1 MTSYFKLNSD
11 YDKLYLLV
19 VLLSTLLPKFD
30 AIDSSSVRWL
40 ALAVI
45 NLIYIIYYF
54 IQTSNRLIITK
65 KIINATILIFF
76 ILISSLLV
84 APNFNDG
91 VLTSYKICLL
101 LVTFIFGYNALKNI
115 NSPIKFIAYI
125 LTFSLIIESVYAI
138 SAFIFIQEGSLSGI
152 SMNSNISSFSILLK
166 IPFLFYLIQ
175 THNFIRLK
183 GLLRFTELL
192 SILSIIILQ
201 SRAAIVCLLLL
212 YFYLLLFS
220 KSSRK
225 HLLVSL
231 SVFIASFS
239 IFISSPLANKVDAKS
254 INPINLGQDKSFNQ
268 RVSNYKSAL
277 SLFSEKPIFGHGI
290 GSWKVKSLKFQNL
303 DDKNLIIPY
312 YVHNDFLQILVESG
326 ILGFI
331 LYVFFF
337 LYLIIL
343 LLRNF
348 DSGSLLLCTVI
359 IFFIDSSLN
368 FPIHRPQI
376 IVPFIII
383 SLLILKINERSNI
396 KLNKLLMS
404 VLLILSCASVYIS
417 YKEYRSYV
425 FQDDLLTDY
434 YGKTYKMSISE
445 ISKIDYKLPNLS
457 SNTIPISA
465 YLARYYINDS
475 RLKQA
480 KDLLTYSKQVNPY
493 DVLTKQL
500 QMGLYLSENNFYEAF
515 IVSKDLLYGDMNND
529 LYSEIYFSLIQELKL
544 IEDLVNSD
552 ILYSTNNLKIHK
564 QFFDTY
570 LKLEIGEKE
579 KLRTLLDYSIK
590 IFPNELYFKSILSL
604 INQNTD

>member
-1 MTSYFKLNSD
+1 MTSYFKLNRD

-30 AIDSSSVRWL
+30 SIDSSSIRWL
-40 ALAVI
+40 ALAII

-54 IQTSNRLIITK
+54 LQKSNRLIITR
-65 KIINATILIFF
+65 KIINAFILIFF

-91 VLTSYKICLL
+91 ILTSYKICLL
-101 LVTFIFGYNALKNI
+101 LVTFIFGYNALNNL

-125 LTFSLIIESVYAI
+125 LTLSLIIESVYAI
-138 SAFIFIQEGSLSGI
+138 TSFLFIQEVSLSGI

-166 IPFLFYLIQ
+166 IPFLFYLIK
-175 THNFIRLK
+175 THNTIRLK
-183 GLLRFTELL
+183 GLLRLIELL
-192 SILSIIILQ
+192 SILAVIILQ

-212 YFYLLLFS
+212 YFYFLLFGQFSRRHLLL
-220 KSSRK
+220 
-225 HLLVSL
+225 SL
-231 SVFIASFS
+231 S
-239 IFISSPLANKVDAKS
+239 IFISGFLLFISSPMADKVDVNS

-290 GSWKVKSLKFQNL
+290 GTWKVKSLKFQNL
-303 DDKNLIIPY
+303 DDNNLIIPY
-312 YVHNDFLQILVESG
+312 YVHNDFIQILVESG

-337 LYLIIL
+337 IYLIVL
-343 LLRNF
+343 SLRNF
-348 DSGSLLLCTVI
+348 DTGSFFLCSVL

-368 FPIHRPQI
+368 FPIHRPQV

-383 SLLILKINERSNI
+383 SLLILKINEHSNI

-404 VLLILSCASVYIS
+404 VLLIICCASIYIS

-475 RLKQA
+475 RFKEA
-480 KDLLTYSKQVNPY
+480 KELLTYSKQVNPY

-515 IVSKDLLYGDMNND
+515 IVSKDLLYSDISND
-529 LYSEIYFSLIQELKL
+529 LYSEIYFSLIQELEL
-544 IEDLVNSD
+544 IEELINSD
-552 ILYSTNNLKIHK
+552 IIYSTNNLKIHK
-564 QFFDTY
+564 QFFSTY
-570 LKLEIGEKE
+570 LKLEIEEKV
-579 KLRTLLDYSIK
+579 KLMKLLDYSIRT
-590 IFPNELYFKSILSL
+590 FPNELYFKSILSI